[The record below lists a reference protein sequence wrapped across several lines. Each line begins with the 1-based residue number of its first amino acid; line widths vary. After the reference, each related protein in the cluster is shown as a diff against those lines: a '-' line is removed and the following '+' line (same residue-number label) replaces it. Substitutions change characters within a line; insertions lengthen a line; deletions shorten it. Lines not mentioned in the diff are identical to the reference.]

1 MHLLKRLE
9 ARWSHQPQGVTFT
22 VRVHATDISWAG
34 IKQPW
39 TAVSVVLGLISFA
52 AVFRDVTQRS
62 PVPFGGALRDTP
74 KDGCEGDY
82 VRPSRQRDRP
92 YLLR

>member
-9 ARWSHQPQGVTFT
+9 ARWSHQPQGVAFT

-39 TAVSVVLGLISFA
+39 TAVSVVLGLVSFA
-52 AVFRDVTQRS
+52 AVFRDVTQRC
-62 PVPFGGALRDTP
+62 VGAL
-74 KDGCEGDY
+74 
-82 VRPSRQRDRP
+82 
-92 YLLR
+92 LLELSVGMTQFYF